1 MTDEQSP
8 GKTHDRFAVAA
19 ADEPV
24 RLPSWMAETG
34 SEQEL
39 TGAERRR
46 LTWARHRGKLGAG
59 FLVGVA
65 LLLVAL
71 TIVVGVA
78 VVRLVGGEGPPAPAP
93 TGTVEAA
100 QDGGTDS

>member
-1 MTDEQSP
+1 MTDGQSP
-8 GKTHDRFAVAA
+8 GTTHDRFAVAA

-24 RLPSWMAETG
+24 RLPSWMAEAG

-65 LLLVAL
+65 VLLVAL

-78 VVRLVGGEGPPAPAP
+78 VVRLVGGEAPAPAP
-93 TGTVEAA
+93 TGTVDAG